1 MLHDMLQLICQTSVP
16 ADVRQDVW
24 HQPLCRTDNIQCFSV
39 WMCWKHQCVCRV
51 RLQVWR
57 RSNRWYWAQR
67 WFIYV
72 SHLKPKPDLCPCFQR
87 GGRHQTL
94 RHLQDHHRLRV
105 RRALQPL
112 LVPQRPGASLQER
125 LLDPTQRPAECKSSL
140 PGPGPL
146 SEPDPAPQMNPPP
159 ALRDTN
165 QGGEKKL
172 NFHSN
177 ALEKQK
183 KKKL

>member
-1 MLHDMLQLICQTSVP
+1 MSAKMSDISLSAEQITSSVFP
-16 ADVRQDVW
+16 FECAESISVCVESG
-24 HQPLCRTDNIQCFSV
+24 CRCGDDPTGGTELKDGI
-39 WMCWKHQCVCRV
+39 
-51 RLQVWR
+51 
-57 RSNRWYWAQR
+57 
-67 WFIYV
+67 IYV